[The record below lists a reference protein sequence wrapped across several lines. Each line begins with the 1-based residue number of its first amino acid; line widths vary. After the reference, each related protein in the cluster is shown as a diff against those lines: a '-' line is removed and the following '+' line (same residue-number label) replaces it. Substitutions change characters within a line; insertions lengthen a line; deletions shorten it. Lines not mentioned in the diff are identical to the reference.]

1 MFGLKKTK
9 TTSTS
14 TKKDQ
19 ESVIDKTEC
28 FEVGVTMTRNGILL
42 DQIPVKVRKQVN
54 CSKDISDMYIEN
66 ADKLTKQEAAK
77 IAKAAQFA
85 QKFEDIKT
93 ILENYGTIAFD
104 QFKNKNINSLTI
116 EIIDQTIEY
125 IKNPTNSTNSAVFK
139 HDKLADTLIFK
150 LDELK
155 NYMPTDKNYM
165 PTELAS
171 GGAPPKPLKKSK
183 ESILISGKKYSIYL
197 GPRSGKYIKK
207 DKKYVSL
214 STLKKD

>member
-1 MFGLKKTK
+1 MSKFFGFGKKPEQPAQAQ
-9 TTSTS
+9 
-14 TKKDQ
+14 KKIQ

-28 FEVGVTMTRNGILL
+28 FEVGVTMTRNGTERT
-42 DQIPVKVRKQVN
+42 QIPVKVRKETN

-77 IAKAAQFA
+77 AAQFA

-93 ILENYGTIAFD
+93 ILEKYGTIAFD

-116 EIIDQTIEY
+116 ETIDKIIEY
-125 IKNPTNSTNSAVFK
+125 IKKPTETANSAVFK
-139 HDKLADTLIFK
+139 NDKLAETLIPK
-150 LDELK
+150 LEELK
-155 NYMPTDKNYM
+155 KYM
-165 PTELAS
+165 PTETAS

-214 STLKKD
+214 STLKK